1 MEEDILGLDSIL
13 SEEDAG
19 GLFEETPEKEE
30 TVNEPEPQNKEV
42 QENKTE
48 TEKETLTEEEQID
61 EEDLFSPESVGKEKE
76 DNKDGKEPSSE
87 KKDTSQQQNFY
98 SSIAQAFK
106 EEGVFPDLEDDE
118 IAKIDSAEKFKELF
132 DKQVKSS
139 LDERQQRIDNALDA
153 GVEPDDVRKYEYMLD
168 KLYEITEEDLADEGK
183 EGETLRKNLIY
194 QDFIN
199 RGYSKERAV
208 KEVNKSFNAQS
219 DVEDAKE
226 ALAAN
231 IEHINQ
237 LYQEKIDEAKEKENE
252 LKEANEKQAELLKK
266 SILEDEKVFGDLEVD
281 KATRQRIYNN
291 ITRPV
296 YRDPKTGQFLN
307 AVQKYEK
314 EHSTEFLKNVALVST
329 LTDGFKNF
337 DGLVGKKVK
346 KEVAK
351 GFRELERKINSTSRN
366 PDGSLKFASGVDTEQ
381 KLSEFGKT
389 WDLA

>member
-1 MEEDILGLDSIL
+1 MEDEILGLDSIL

-19 GLFEETPEKEE
+19 GLFDEEPEEKE
-30 TVNEPEPQNKEV
+30 TAGEPEQKKEEV
-42 QENKTE
+42 QEKKTE
-48 TEKETLTEEEQID
+48 TEKETLTEEEQVD

-87 KKDTSQQQNFY
+87 KKDTSQQNFY

-118 IAKIDSAEKFKELF
+118 IAAADSPEKFKELI

-139 LDERQQRIDNALDA
+139 LDARQQRIDSALDA
-153 GVEPDDVRKYEYMLD
+153 GVKADDIRKYEYMLN
-168 KLYEITEEDLADEGK
+168 KLDEITEEDLTDEGE

-199 RGYSKERAV
+199 RGYSKEKAV
-208 KEVNKSFNAQS
+208 KEVNKSFNTQS

-231 IEHINQ
+231 IEYINN
-237 LYQEKIDEAKEKENE
+237 LYQEKIEEAKKKEEE
-252 LKEANEKQAELLKK
+252 LKEEDSKQAELLRK

-281 KATRQRIYNN
+281 KATRQKIYNN
-291 ITRPV
+291 ITKPI

-314 EHSTEFLKNVALVST
+314 EHSTEFLKNLALVFT

-351 GFRELERKINSTSRN
+351 GFRELERKINNTSRN
-366 PDGSLKFASGVDTEQ
+366 PDGSLKFTSGVDTEQ